1 MATRPKLFWT
11 GRLEGTTSA
20 LVERLQLGHLSH
32 AGSPMTMLD
41 DVLDVETVGPMR
53 SLFETVFRP

>member
-1 MATRPKLFWT
+1 LDV
-11 GRLEGTTSA
+11 TSA
-20 LVERLQLGHLSH
+20 LVERMQLGHLSH

-53 SLFETVFRP
+53 SVRDSLSALAVSAGLRKFDR